1 MTWNEKLD
9 SGQLDMMWSFLQF
22 KGDGAVKEDVD
33 ELTGLLDELR
43 TAMVQKLRTAMVQKS
58 AGQSGREPKIK
69 GAVDFGD
76 VPTIINS
83 IVISAMELYLS
94 GGLGKLREVLP
105 SEKP

>member
-33 ELTGLLDELR
+33 ELTGLLNELR
-43 TAMVQKLRTAMVQKS
+43 TAMVQKT
-58 AGQSGREPKIK
+58 AGQAGREPKTK
-69 GAVDFGD
+69 GAVDFDD

-94 GGLGKLREVLP
+94 GGLDKLREVLP